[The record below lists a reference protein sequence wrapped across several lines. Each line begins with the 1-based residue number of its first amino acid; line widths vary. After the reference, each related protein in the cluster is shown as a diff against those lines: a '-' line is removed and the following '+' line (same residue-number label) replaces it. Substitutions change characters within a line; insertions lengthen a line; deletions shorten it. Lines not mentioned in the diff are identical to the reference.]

1 MNKGEKKVVVIEAE
15 LKGNARRSRTKEQ
28 CKRVKNLKIA

>member
-1 MNKGEKKVVVIEAE
+1 MNKGEIIIIIIEDE

-28 CKRVKNLKIA
+28 CKRVKS